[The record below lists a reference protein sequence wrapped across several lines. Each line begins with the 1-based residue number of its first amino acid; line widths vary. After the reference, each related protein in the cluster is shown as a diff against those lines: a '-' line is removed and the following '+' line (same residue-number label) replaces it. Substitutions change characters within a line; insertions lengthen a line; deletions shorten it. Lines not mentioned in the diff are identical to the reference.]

1 MENHHF
7 KQGYVNHL
15 LMAIFYG
22 CDRLQQ
28 GNFGAPYAEIYIR
41 QEIGCIPNL
50 QLWQGIWMT
59 MIINH

>member
-50 QLWQGIWMT
+50 QL
-59 MIINH
+59 